1 VDEFIEYLRSIGTL
15 SEKSIRDDLSR
26 INSMA
31 KRGIDFKKGEEYAKI
46 ELRKSDLSEST
57 IKSCLRICRR
67 YNDYLNIN

>member
-1 VDEFIEYLRSIGTL
+1 MDEFIEYLRSIDTL

-26 INSMA
+26 INSMV
-31 KRGIDFKKGEEYAKI
+31 KRGIDFKKCEEYAKI

>member
-1 VDEFIEYLRSIGTL
+1 
-15 SEKSIRDDLSR
+15 
-26 INSMA
+26 MA

>member
-1 VDEFIEYLRSIGTL
+1 MDEFIEYLRSIGTL

-67 YNDYLNIN
+67 YNEYLNIN

>member
-1 VDEFIEYLRSIGTL
+1 MDEFIEYLRSIGTL

-67 YNDYLNIN
+67 YNEYLSIN

>member
-1 VDEFIEYLRSIGTL
+1 MDEFIEYLRSIDTL

-26 INSMA
+26 INSMV

-67 YNDYLNIN
+67 YNEYLNIN